1 MVCLMCSSLVDNFYQ
16 PLVDNLIVWGQ
27 APLRHRPTPLDP
39 HPQTKMGSAIPR
51 PYIPVSCVNLVVCS
65 RPSASC
71 PAPCVPQ
78 PHEPCDAV
86 TAVKNMQSSYN
97 RRVNRQQCN
106 QQCDG
111 RPSQSVTNR
120 TRH

>member
-51 PYIPVSCVNLVVCS
+51 PYIPVSCVKYLVVLAPICILS
-65 RPSASC
+65 RPLC
-71 PAPCVPQ
+71 PAAP
-78 PHEPCDAV
+78 
-86 TAVKNMQSSYN
+86 
-97 RRVNRQQCN
+97 
-106 QQCDG
+106 
-111 RPSQSVTNR
+111 
-120 TRH
+120 

>member
-1 MVCLMCSSLVDNFYQ
+1 MVCLMCSSLVDNFYQPQ

-27 APLRHRPTPLDP
+27 APLRHRPTPLP

-51 PYIPVSCVNLVVCS
+51 PYIPVSYPYLVWS

-78 PHEPCDAV
+78 PHEPCDAPV

-120 TRH
+120 

>member
-27 APLRHRPTPLDP
+27 APLRHRPTPLP
-39 HPQTKMGSAIPR
+39 HPQAKMGSAIPR
-51 PYIPVSCVNLVVCS
+51 PYIPVSCGRAHLHLD
-65 RPSASC
+65 SC